1 MTLRVIRYKNYG
13 CTMTGPDDSKS
24 DWENNFYWSFY
35 ELSNG
40 NIINLH
46 YTQNLKKNK
55 FIDDEFDF
63 YYTNYELN
71 NGKKIS
77 YKFGDAKGHDL
88 NSMSK
93 EFFQWFESKP
103 PYHQIKDPKY
113 PTKDEEKCIKD
124 FFLKHVEI
132 NKKTNTI
139 YLNN

>member
-1 MTLRVIRYKNYG
+1 MTLRVLRFKNYG
-13 CTMTGPDDSKS
+13 CTMTGPDDSTS
-24 DWENNFYWSFY
+24 DWENKFYWSFY

-40 NIINLH
+40 NIIYLQ
-46 YTQNLKKNK
+46 YTQILKKNK
-55 FIDDEFDF
+55 FINDEFDF

-77 YKFGDAKGHDL
+77 YKFGYAKGDDL

-103 PYHQIKDPKY
+103 PYRQIKDAKY
-113 PTKDEEKCIKD
+113 PSKEEEKCIRD

-139 YLNN
+139 YLIS